1 LKAFFGEGVDI
12 EDGFDGGRRGGG
24 EYFGHESSV
33 LYVVER
39 EAGSVRNSRVV
50 YGVEV
55 AGGNAR
61 FEDEVAV
68 RIGYTGAVIYYN
80 EMTVAAVL

>member
-39 EAGSVRNSRVV
+39 EAGSMRNSRVV
-50 YGVEV
+50 HGVKV
-55 AGGNAR
+55 AGGNTW

-68 RIGYTGAVIYYN
+68 RIGYTGTVIYYD

>member
-1 LKAFFGEGVDI
+1 MKAFFGESVDI

-39 EAGSVRNSRVV
+39 EAGSMRNSRVV

-55 AGGNAR
+55 AGGNTR
-61 FEDEVAV
+61 FEDEVSV
-68 RIGYTGAVIYYN
+68 RIGYTGAIVYYN
-80 EMTVAAVL
+80 ELTVAAVL